1 MFWQLIN
8 SGSAL
13 GAAFVVGSIVGA
25 GATVWMTVKA
35 VEFVIAMCRS

>member
-1 MFWQLIN
+1 MLWQLLN

-25 GATVWMTVKA
+25 GATVWMTIRA
-35 VEFVIAMCRS
+35 VEFVLLLLRG